1 MILAVLILIAVSLFL
16 GWLLVKLAVNAL
28 PLFAG
33 VATSF
38 AVLNATD
45 SVGAGASVGLFV
57 ALAVAAFGPFA
68 FGAARSSSGRM
79 LLGLMF
85 AIPAAVA
92 AWYAALGITGH
103 VMMAGGGRNAVA
115 LLVAFLVG
123 AVAWRRLAERASS
136 WG

>member
-1 MILAVLILIAVSLFL
+1 MILAVPILIAVSLFL
-16 GWLLVKLAVNAL
+16 GWLLVKLAINAL

-38 AVLNATD
+38 AVFRATD
-45 SVGAGASVGLFV
+45 SVGAAVSVGLLV
-57 ALAVAAFGPFA
+57 AFAIAALGPFA
-68 FGAARSSSGRM
+68 FGAARSSSGRVV
-79 LLGLMF
+79 LGLMF
-85 AIPAAVA
+85 AIPAAIT

-103 VMMAGGGRNAVA
+103 VMMAGAGHNAVA